1 MTTTATTMTATLDK
15 YGLNG
20 DERFRYMMLN
30 RMQSDC
36 DYYLGN
42 GNRCARHLWAG
53 NESDHVAIM
62 RALWHSLPIK
72 PEWLTLGQLNDYAK
86 QLTA

>member
-1 MTTTATTMTATLDK
+1 MEAKEITAILDK
-15 YGLNG
+15 HGLNG
-20 DERFRYMMLN
+20 DNRFRYMMLD

-53 NESDHVAIM
+53 NESDHIKIM
-62 RALWHSLPIK
+62 RALWFSLPVK
-72 PEWLTLGQLNDYAK
+72 PEWLTLEQLNDYAK
-86 QLTA
+86 QLPA